1 MVARHAPIIQSP
13 QHPLQDGPRRLSF
26 VVPSRPVVC
35 WRDTGHVERAAGQ
48 PALSTTGPLRKG
60 IESLWERIR
69 GSEAAIAMT
78 LAVVIGLLSGLGAV
92 GFRYMIR
99 GFGWLFFNRGAQL
112 LDFLGEYYV
121 IVLPVAGGLLVGPIV
136 YLLAR
141 EARGEGVPEA
151 MEAVAVGGGRI
162 RQRVAVV
169 KALAS
174 SICIGSGGSA
184 GREGPI
190 VHIGASIGST
200 IGQWFRM
207 PEDWTKTLLLCGAAG
222 GVSATFNAPLGG
234 IIFALEVI
242 ERRFVGR
249 NFAYIL
255 VSSITA
261 DLIAHRLLGSDP
273 SFVIPDHN
281 MSSYWELPAYVVLGM
296 LAAGSALLFTRF
308 FYLSRD
314 IFAGGLRR
322 VPWYVKPA
330 IGGLAVGVI
339 GLFYPLVLGGGYG
352 YGYVPGGALAE
363 TGGADL
369 ALLGELGLSTMLIL
383 MVLKIVATSATLGS
397 GGSGGVLAPSLF
409 IGSMLGGAFGLGFQ
423 QLFPTVTGSP
433 VEATGAYALVGM
445 GAFFAAAVHGPMT
458 AIILLFEMTRNYSL
472 ILPLMAAVVTSYMLA
487 RRLHH
492 ESIYT
497 LGLVR
502 EGIDIHGKGQA
513 DLFAE
518 IKVGDIM
525 TSDFPSV
532 SSAASLPELMDRF
545 RESGHHGFPVVDERG
560 CLCGVVTLED
570 MERAPPGGG
579 AALTVADIATRTP
592 VVAYPDQ
599 SVRTALAQL
608 GGRDVGRI
616 PVVDRSNP
624 AKLLGV
630 LRRRDVVAAYVRA
643 MSGPHR

>member
-1 MVARHAPIIQSP
+1 MCRSVKRGLA
-13 QHPLQDGPRRLSF
+13 
-26 VVPSRPVVC
+26 
-35 WRDTGHVERAAGQ
+35 
-48 PALSTTGPLRKG
+48 
-60 IESLWERIR
+60 SLWERVR

-78 LAVVIGLLSGLGAV
+78 LAVLIGLLAGLGAA
-92 GFRYMIR
+92 GFRYLIR
-99 GFGWLFFNRGAQL
+99 GFGWLFFNRGADL

-121 IVLPVAGGLLVGPIV
+121 VILPVVGGLLVGPIV

-151 MEAVAVGGGRI
+151 MEAVTVGGGRI
-162 RQRVAVV
+162 RQRVALV

-222 GVSATFNAPLGG
+222 GMSATFNAPLGG
-234 IIFALEVI
+234 IIFSLEVV

-255 VSSITA
+255 VSSVTA

-273 SFVIPDHN
+273 SFVIPGYN
-281 MSSYWELPAYVVLGM
+281 MFSYWELPAYVVLGIV
-296 LAAGSALLFTRF
+296 AAGGALVFIRLFYFSGEF
-308 FYLSRD
+308 FAVR
-314 IFAGGLRR
+314 LRK
-322 VPWYVKPA
+322 VPWYIKPA
-330 IGGLAVGVI
+330 VGGIAVGVI
-339 GLFYPLVLGGGYG
+339 GLYYPLILGSGYG
-352 YGYVPGGALAE
+352 RSYVPGGALSE

-369 ALLGELGLSTMLIL
+369 ALFGELGLSTLLIL
-383 MVLKIVATSATLGS
+383 MILKMVATSATLGS

-409 IGSMLGGAFGLGFQ
+409 IGAMMGGAFGQGFS
-423 QLFPTVTGSP
+423 QLFPAVTAPSA
-433 VEATGAYALVGM
+433 EASGAYALVGM

-472 ILPLMAAVVTSYMLA
+472 ILPLMAAVITAYIVA
-487 RRLHH
+487 RRLNR

-497 LGLVR
+497 LGLLRRGVDVHQR
-502 EGIDIHGKGQA
+502 ERADVLADIN
-513 DLFAE
+513 
-518 IKVGDIM
+518 VGEIM
-525 TSDFPSV
+525 TRDFPTV
-532 SSAASLPELMDRF
+532 PPTMTLPELMERF
-545 RESGHHGFPVVDERG
+545 HESGHHGFPVVDKWG
-560 CLCGVVTLED
+560 DLCGVVTLED
-570 MERAPPGGG
+570 VERAPPSQG
-579 AALTVADIATRTP
+579 ALLTAMDVATRTP

-599 SVRTALAQL
+599 PVKTALAQL

-616 PVVDRSNP
+616 PVVDRNNP
-624 AKLLGV
+624 KKLLGV
-630 LRRRDVVAAYVRA
+630 LRRHDVVAAYVKA
-643 MSGPHR
+643 MSGRGKEWTR